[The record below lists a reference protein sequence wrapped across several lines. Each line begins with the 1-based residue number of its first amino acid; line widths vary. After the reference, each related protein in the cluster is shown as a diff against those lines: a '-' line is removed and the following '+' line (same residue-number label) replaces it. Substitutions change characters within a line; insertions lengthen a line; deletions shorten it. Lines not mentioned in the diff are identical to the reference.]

1 MTILVELI
9 VDRDVNGG
17 EFLRGAGWP
26 PVQAPH
32 FSRLATQIAKGPRK
46 PRSGDAECA
55 IQRDISIAEFGAGRI
70 CCQIALLVR
79 CSGN

>member
-17 EFLRGAGWP
+17 EFLQGVGWP

-32 FSRLATQIAKGPRK
+32 FSRLATQIAKGSRK

-55 IQRDISIAEFGAGRI
+55 IQRGISIAEFGAGRI
-70 CCQIALLVR
+70 CCQLALRVR
-79 CSGN
+79 C